1 MSDNQRRKELRQRF
15 KKLFKLGKE
24 GAKVKGSSFDTS
36 YIKSLAKNDKGL
48 EEIKKIYSEVTTPL
62 TKKMMTYL
70 QGKTLEEALNFGI
83 RNQNELVETLENFV
97 KTKTDESRDIF
108 LTVGLGFSPEEVDK
122 FEFSFKEEMK
132 PTTDIKDLT
141 GLKMGASNFK
151 DYSKKI
157 FQMKKKL
164 REEGK
169 DPTDLL
175 MMSEALF
182 ITGEPSTS
190 EDVKILEKL
199 KKPTTE
205 ATAIPEAQKEIMKGV
220 ERMKVRLLD
229 KVQEKGEPELRMEAI
244 KKISKSLID
253 TALEQAVKG
262 IEKNEKMKLN
272 EVQKE
277 VIREQIEME
286 MEDKISKSSEEAK
299 KREESPEKMTTAKED
314 IEKEKEAQARAKEM
328 RSQSKPKEMTEE
340 EVDEILGTAT
350 EQEQQETPQQRS
362 NENVKMEMKKPDMRT
377 EIDDL
382 QPLPSKSDFIPP
394 MRLGTSGKDIKELL
408 DDIMYFMKNFKG
420 QLKRESA
427 IFKEVDKTNIE
438 QLRKLHNKIVGK
450 LAPKQ
455 KKEEGKKVGIIVN
468 ADEYIREQM
477 KKILQEQTF
486 SSLRPQDVVIDVGS
500 RAAEGRDTKDFGD
513 FAVKRTID
521 GGLASTREA
530 VFRYMPSEND
540 QDVGEEGKTEK
551 QRKKPNRISMP
562 KSRLNNERT
571 NAIRMNVRNP
581 FRVPQKTMKLKYL
594 Y

>member
-1 MSDNQRRKELRQRF
+1 MEEQPVGSSNPRLRKPKKTPKNTPKEPTIRRIFQDTFIKNPYLQDQISQGNLKDVFEEIINFKEKYSFQDKTFSEVLNYGGTTNKNKKTAELIDKFLISSNGGEFFQNAAKLGSIVGVKKAIEVQPNQGFKDLN
-15 KKLFKLGKE
+15 KKLEEEKVKVKEKEKEKETEISVLEVSEEPKKEKQSEQDKILELMQLGISEEKARKDLGLPTPTPKPSVTTGKVKAFTDKEIDEMMEKLGVSKKE
-24 GAKVKGSSFDTS
+24 AIAQLK
-36 YIKSLAKNDKGL
+36 LAK
-48 EEIKKIYSEVTTPL
+48 
-62 TKKMMTYL
+62 KMEPPT
-70 QGKTLEEALNFGI
+70 
-83 RNQNELVETLENFV
+83 
-97 KTKTDESRDIF
+97 
-108 LTVGLGFSPEEVDK
+108 FSPEE
-122 FEFSFKEEMK
+122 
-132 PTTDIKDLT
+132 
-141 GLKMGASNFK
+141 
-151 DYSKKI
+151 
-157 FQMKKKL
+157 
-164 REEGK
+164 
-169 DPTDLL
+169 
-175 MMSEALF
+175 
-182 ITGEPSTS
+182 
-190 EDVKILEKL
+190 
-199 KKPTTE
+199 
-205 ATAIPEAQKEIMKGV
+205 
-220 ERMKVRLLD
+220 
-229 KVQEKGEPELRMEAI
+229 
-244 KKISKSLID
+244 
-253 TALEQAVKG
+253 
-262 IEKNEKMKLN
+262 
-272 EVQKE
+272 
-277 VIREQIEME
+277 
-286 MEDKISKSSEEAK
+286 
-299 KREESPEKMTTAKED
+299 MTTAKED
-314 IEKEKEAQARAKEM
+314 ILEEKKAQARAKEM
-328 RSQSKPKEMTEE
+328 RSQPKPKE
-340 EVDEILGTAT
+340 ILVTAT
-350 EQEQQETPQQRS
+350 EQEQQQGTPQ
-362 NENVKMEMKKPDMRT
+362 EKPMANVKMEMKKPDMRT

-394 MRLGTSGKDIKELL
+394 MRLGTSGKDIKDLL

-500 RAAEGRDTKDFGD
+500 KTAEGRDTKDFGD
-513 FAVKRTID
+513 FAIKRTID

-571 NAIRMNVRNP
+571 TAMRMNVRNP

>member
-1 MSDNQRRKELRQRF
+1 MENTPVASSNPRLRKPKKTPKNTPKEATIRRIFQDTFIKNPYLEDQLTQGNLKDVFEEIIDF
-15 KKLFKLGKE
+15 KKQYSFQDKTFSEVLNYSATVKNNKKVARLLDEFITSSNEGEFSEKAVKILSTLGVNKAIEVQPNQGFKDLNK
-24 GAKVKGSSFDTS
+24 K
-36 YIKSLAKNDKGL
+36 L
-48 EEIKKIYSEVTTPL
+48 EEEKVMVKEKEKEKETETPVLEASKEPKKEKQTEQDKI
-62 TKKMMTYL
+62 M
-70 QGKTLEEALNFGI
+70 
-83 RNQNELVETLENFV
+83 EL
-97 KTKTDESRDIF
+97 
-108 LTVGLGFSPEEVDK
+108 VGLGMTEEKARKDLGLPTPTPKPSTTTGKIKAFTDKEIDDMMKKLGVSKKEAIAQLKLAQKMDPPTFSPE
-122 FEFSFKEEMK
+122 
-132 PTTDIKDLT
+132 
-141 GLKMGASNFK
+141 
-151 DYSKKI
+151 
-157 FQMKKKL
+157 Q
-164 REEGK
+164 
-169 DPTDLL
+169 
-175 MMSEALF
+175 
-182 ITGEPSTS
+182 
-190 EDVKILEKL
+190 
-199 KKPTTE
+199 
-205 ATAIPEAQKEIMKGV
+205 
-220 ERMKVRLLD
+220 
-229 KVQEKGEPELRMEAI
+229 
-244 KKISKSLID
+244 
-253 TALEQAVKG
+253 
-262 IEKNEKMKLN
+262 
-272 EVQKE
+272 
-277 VIREQIEME
+277 
-286 MEDKISKSSEEAK
+286 
-299 KREESPEKMTTAKED
+299 MTTAKED
-314 IEKEKEAQARAKEM
+314 IAEEKKAQAGAKAE
-328 RSQSKPKEMTEE
+328 RPTSGMTEE

-350 EQEQQETPQQRS
+350 EQEQQEIPQQRY

-394 MRLGTSGKDIKELL
+394 MRIGTSGKDIKDLL

-477 KKILQEQTF
+477 KKILAEQVF
-486 SSLRPQDVVIDVGS
+486 SNLRPQDVVIDVGS
-500 RAAEGRDTKDFGD
+500 RASEGRDTKDFGD
-513 FAVKRTID
+513 FAIKRTID

-571 NAIRMNVRNP
+571 NAIKMNVRNP

>member
-1 MSDNQRRKELRQRF
+1 MSDAQRRKELRQRF
-15 KKLFKLGKE
+15 KSLFKLGKE
-24 GAKVKGSSFDTS
+24 GAKVKGSSFDTT

-62 TKKMMTYL
+62 SNKMMTYL
-70 QGKTLEEALNFGI
+70 QGKSLEEALGFNI
-83 RNQNELVETLENFV
+83 KSQNELVETLENYI

-108 LTVGLGFSPEEVDK
+108 LTAGLGFTPEQVDK
-122 FEFSFKEEMK
+122 FEFSFTEEK
-132 PTTDIKDLT
+132 PK
-141 GLKMGASNFK
+141 
-151 DYSKKI
+151 
-157 FQMKKKL
+157 Q
-164 REEGK
+164 
-169 DPTDLL
+169 P
-175 MMSEALF
+175 EA
-182 ITGEPSTS
+182 GG
-190 EDVKILEKL
+190 
-199 KKPTTE
+199 
-205 ATAIPEAQKEIMKGV
+205 IPEAQREIMKGV
-220 ERMKVRLLD
+220 EKAKIKMVD
-229 KVQEKGEPELRMEAI
+229 KVQEKGE
-244 KKISKSLID
+244 KKISDEEVKKITESLID
-253 TALEQAVKG
+253 TALDNAVKF
-262 IEKNEKMKLN
+262 IEKTEKKLN
-272 EVQKE
+272 EEQK
-277 VIREQIEME
+277 QIMRDQLQME
-286 MEDKISKSSEEAK
+286 IEDKISKSSKEAK
-299 KREESPEKMTTAKED
+299 KREVEPKDIEPTVAEEKTTAKEE
-314 IEKEKEAQARAKEM
+314 ISEEKEAQSRAKEM
-328 RSQSKPKEMTEE
+328 RSQPKMTEE

-350 EQEQQETPQQRS
+350 EQEQEQETPQETS
-362 NENVKMEMKKPDMRT
+362 MENVKMEMKKPNMKT

-394 MRLGTSGKDIKELL
+394 MRLGTRGKDIKDLL
-408 DDIMYFMKNFKG
+408 EDIAYFMKNFKS
-420 QLKRESA
+420 QLKRESE

-455 KKEEGKKVGIIVN
+455 KKEEGKKVGIVVN

-500 RAAEGRDTKDFGD
+500 RASEGRDTKDFGD
-513 FAVKRTID
+513 FSVKRTID

-571 NAIRMNVRNP
+571 TAMRMNVRNP

>member
-1 MSDNQRRKELRQRF
+1 MSDAQRQKELRQRF

-48 EEIKKIYSEVTTPL
+48 EEIKRIYSEVTTPL

-70 QGKTLEEALNFGI
+70 QGKSLEKALNFGI
-83 RNQNELVETLENFV
+83 RSQNELVETLENFV

-108 LTVGLGFSPEEVDK
+108 LTAGLGFSPEQVDK
-122 FEFSFKEEMK
+122 FEFSVTEEQ
-132 PTTDIKDLT
+132 P
-141 GLKMGASNFK
+141 
-151 DYSKKI
+151 
-157 FQMKKKL
+157 
-164 REEGK
+164 
-169 DPTDLL
+169 
-175 MMSEALF
+175 
-182 ITGEPSTS
+182 
-190 EDVKILEKL
+190 
-199 KKPTTE
+199 KKPE
-205 ATAIPEAQKEIMKGV
+205 ASAIPEVQKEIMKGV
-220 ERMKVRLLD
+220 ERAKIKMVD
-229 KVQEKGEPELRMEAI
+229 KVQEKGEN
-244 KKISKSLID
+244 KISEEVIEKITESLVD
-253 TALEQAVKG
+253 TALAEAVEG
-262 IEKNEKMKLN
+262 IEKQEKMELN
-272 EVQKE
+272 QKQKE
-277 VIREQIEME
+277 VIREQIEKE
-286 MEDKISKSSEEAK
+286 MEDKIKKSSEEAMK
-299 KREESPEKMTTAKED
+299 KMKEPPIGDIEDIAKDLPPVKKKSKLKKIELEIESTKED
-314 IEKEKEAQARAKEM
+314 IAKEKEAQARAKEM
-328 RSQSKPKEMTEE
+328 RSQPKPKEMTEE

-350 EQEQQETPQQRS
+350 EQEQQETPQQIS
-362 NENVKMEMKKPDMRT
+362 NENVKIEMKKPDMRT

-394 MRLGTSGKDIKELL
+394 SRLGTSGKDIKDLL

-513 FAVKRTID
+513 FAIKRTID

-551 QRKKPNRISMP
+551 QRKKPNRISMS

>member
-1 MSDNQRRKELRQRF
+1 MSDAQRQKELRQRF

-48 EEIKKIYSEVTTPL
+48 EEIKRIYSEVTTPL

-70 QGKTLEEALNFGI
+70 QGKSLEKALNFGI
-83 RNQNELVETLENFV
+83 RSQNELVETLENFV

-108 LTVGLGFSPEEVDK
+108 LTAGLGFSPEQVDK
-122 FEFSFKEEMK
+122 FEFSVTEEQ
-132 PTTDIKDLT
+132 P
-141 GLKMGASNFK
+141 
-151 DYSKKI
+151 
-157 FQMKKKL
+157 
-164 REEGK
+164 
-169 DPTDLL
+169 
-175 MMSEALF
+175 
-182 ITGEPSTS
+182 
-190 EDVKILEKL
+190 
-199 KKPTTE
+199 KKPE
-205 ATAIPEAQKEIMKGV
+205 ASAIPEVQKEIMKGV
-220 ERMKVRLLD
+220 ERAKIKMVD
-229 KVQEKGEPELRMEAI
+229 KVQEKGEN
-244 KKISKSLID
+244 KISEEVIEKITESLVD
-253 TALEQAVKG
+253 TALAEAVEG
-262 IEKNEKMKLN
+262 IEKQEKMELN
-272 EVQKE
+272 QKQKE
-277 VIREQIEME
+277 VIREQIEKE
-286 MEDKISKSSEEAK
+286 MEDKIKKSSEEAMK
-299 KREESPEKMTTAKED
+299 KMKEPPIGDIEDIAKDLPPVKKKSKLKKIELEIESTKED
-314 IEKEKEAQARAKEM
+314 IAKEKEAQARAKEM
-328 RSQSKPKEMTEE
+328 RSQPKPKEMTEE

-350 EQEQQETPQQRS
+350 EQEQQETPQQIS
-362 NENVKMEMKKPDMRT
+362 NENVKIEMKKPDMRT

-394 MRLGTSGKDIKELL
+394 SRLGTSGKDIKDLL

-551 QRKKPNRISMP
+551 QRKKPNRISMS